1 MRNARRRLVLC
12 SHAPPLEGMEGGTA
26 PSRGAAT
33 SFKKGQLLPAVR
45 RTDRGLPPSENTRT
59 PALAV
64 GKKAARL
71 GCNPP
76 PLPQARRRLAWGVP
90 RQQTR
95 TRGGPRHRR
104 GVKPPPQS
112 ANCPVRSRTPS
123 RGRGGSLPRNE
134 PQERTTLPRRQAHR
148 HVCFSL
154 TPACSHPAGHG
165 LFEKNP
171 C

>member
-1 MRNARRRLVLC
+1 
-12 SHAPPLEGMEGGTA
+12 MEGGTA

-76 PLPQARRRLAWGVP
+76 PLRHARRRLVP
-90 RQQTR
+90 CGHAPALAAGKKAARL
-95 TRGGPRHRR
+95 GCPPASRR
-104 GVKPPPQS
+104 AREAAHGTGAALSRRPKARIVLCGHAPPPG
-112 ANCPVRSRTPS
+112 
-123 RGRGGSLPRNE
+123 GRGGSLPRNE